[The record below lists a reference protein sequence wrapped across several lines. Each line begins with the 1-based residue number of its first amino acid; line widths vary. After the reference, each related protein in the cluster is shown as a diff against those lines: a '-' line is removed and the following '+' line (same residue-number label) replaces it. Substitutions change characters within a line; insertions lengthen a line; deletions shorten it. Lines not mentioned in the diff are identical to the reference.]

1 MKKPEYTKEELNIIS
16 VWGEKKDSKYDSG
29 EFFYPET
36 DKVITRL
43 SIAMDRKK
51 INEKA
56 DAYMAQ
62 LNKAS

>member
-1 MKKPEYTKEELNIIS
+1 MKTEKYTQEERDILS
-16 VWGEKKDSKYDSG
+16 AWGEKKDSKYDSG

-36 DKVITRL
+36 DRIITRL

-56 DAYMAQ
+56 DDYMTQ